1 MEEGI
6 AQETVG
12 DIASGHTSTDYAAAI
27 EKPST
32 REDFRTVAE
41 TKPTRHFKSYWKSK
55 GYSKEQI
62 EERWKATEAA
72 KLSGKKQLPR
82 DWKPSGDLNA
92 NAANKAPKR
101 STLDTPPDFILER
114 PADESTESDVLELE
128 HEKPKKEYLVPT
140 SEEEAREIRIFG
152 RLANNQSKLWR
163 ECPDFQ
169 ALAMVVFKLFQRF
182 EIEKDFE
189 ECAEIAQ
196 AAAPIVHHVLRI
208 EGESK
213 PSIWTDALL
222 LSLLIYSS
230 VKG

>member
-1 MEEGI
+1 MEAGTL
-6 AQETVG
+6 QETTG
-12 DIASGHTSTDYAAAI
+12 DTASGHTSTDYAAPI
-27 EKPST
+27 EKQTT
-32 REDFRTVAE
+32 REDFRTIAE
-41 TKPTRHFKSYWKSK
+41 TKPTRHFRAYWKSK
-55 GYSKEQI
+55 GYTSEQI
-62 EERWKATEAA
+62 EERWSATEAA

-82 DWKPSGDLNA
+82 DWKPSGTIDAIQDKTAKKN
-92 NAANKAPKR
+92 
-101 STLDTPPDFILER
+101 TLKTPPDFILER

-128 HEKPKKEYLVPT
+128 EEKPRKEYLVPT
-140 SEEEAREIRIFG
+140 SEEQAREMRIFG

-169 ALAMVVFKLFQRF
+169 ALTMVIFKLFERF
-182 EIEKDFE
+182 QLEKDLE

-222 LSLLIYSS
+222 LGLLVYSS
-230 VKG
+230 VKE